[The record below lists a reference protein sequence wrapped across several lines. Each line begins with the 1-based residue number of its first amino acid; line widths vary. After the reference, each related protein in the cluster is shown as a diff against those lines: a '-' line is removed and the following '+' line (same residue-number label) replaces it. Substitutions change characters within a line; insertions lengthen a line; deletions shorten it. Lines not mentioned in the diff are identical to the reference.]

1 MITKAVV
8 HIKLCYN
15 YLTRIL
21 KTRDMLNTVKNFL
34 KEKMKTIP
42 DLILDIRWYYKRIID
57 VPLSWM
63 ESIGSKMNGYA
74 WRKRWRNREEG
85 TGYGKRP
92 E

>member
-1 MITKAVV
+1 
-8 HIKLCYN
+8 
-15 YLTRIL
+15 
-21 KTRDMLNTVKNFL
+21 
-34 KEKMKTIP
+34 MKTIP
-42 DLILDIRWYYKRIID
+42 DLILDVRWYYKRIID

>member
-1 MITKAVV
+1 
-8 HIKLCYN
+8 
-15 YLTRIL
+15 
-21 KTRDMLNTVKNFL
+21 
-34 KEKMKTIP
+34 MKTIP
-42 DLILDIRWYYKRIID
+42 DLITDIRWYYKRIID

-92 E
+92 RIINQEYRLICSTGVLVLYDYV